1 MLPILTKTLKKN
13 SLCGSNKSSPLRWAF
28 LFVFM
33 IKSKKQMVLMSDRMM
48 EICSPLLLILVAFAF
63 LLLLVD
69 GLDALLKEGSSSMCP
84 QR

>member
-1 MLPILTKTLKKN
+1 
-13 SLCGSNKSSPLRWAF
+13 
-28 LFVFM
+28 M